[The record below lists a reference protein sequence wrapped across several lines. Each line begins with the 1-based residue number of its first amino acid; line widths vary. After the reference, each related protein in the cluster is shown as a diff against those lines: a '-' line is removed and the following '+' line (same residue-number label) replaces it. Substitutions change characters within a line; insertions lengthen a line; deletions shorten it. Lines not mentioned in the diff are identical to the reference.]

1 MASSPV
7 PFDRE
12 ANLGSRG
19 GVAAWLEYAVTRL
32 ALGGASRL
40 PRFVQDALIGGV
52 ARLAR
57 RVDHRH
63 AEAARRFLAQALG
76 SVEDPAAFDQR
87 IADAYRHLFRISLDA
102 EAFER
107 KVCGDRLLEHY
118 AIRMATEV
126 RAAIDAKRGGILV
139 TPHVGD
145 WEAGSAVMP
154 HLGMSPAYAVARP
167 PKNRYLSEHL
177 LRVRERRGVTVM
189 PRHGGL
195 AQAAKVLEGG
205 GWIGM
210 LLDQRPGGK
219 HVLAPFFGR
228 LVPCERSA
236 AVLIRRMRVPVVTS
250 ACYLT
255 DRPFRY
261 ELVFSRAFT
270 PEELASLSTLEL
282 VTRINREVEALILR
296 HPEQYFWLHDRY
308 RDAPAVEEG
317 V

>member
-19 GVAAWLEYAVTRL
+19 GAAAWLEYAAVRL

-40 PRFVQDALIGGV
+40 PRAVRDALIGAI

-57 RVDHRH
+57 RVDRRH
-63 AEAARRFLAQALG
+63 AESARRFLAQALG
-76 SVEDPAAFDQR
+76 PEADPAALDRR
-87 IADAYRHLFRISLDA
+87 IVAAYRHLFRLSLDA

-107 KVCGDRLLEHY
+107 KVHGERLLEHY
-118 AIRMATEV
+118 AIEMGSGVREV
-126 RAAIDAKRGGILV
+126 IDAKRGGILV

-145 WEAGSAVMP
+145 WEAGSATMP

-177 LRVRERRGVTVM
+177 LRVRERRGLTVM

-205 GWIGM
+205 GWIAM

-236 AVLIRRMRVPVVTS
+236 AVLIRRMHVPVVTS

-270 PEELASLSTLEL
+270 AEELAPLSSVEL
-282 VTRINREVEALILR
+282 VARINREVEGLILR

-308 RDAPAVEEG
+308 RDAPAEE
-317 V
+317 